1 MSKTIAV
8 FLHHPTCSTDS
19 VNGVMAA
26 LSPMARIKL
35 FTKHKVLN
43 GFFDDVDVVVFPG
56 GDGEATAFRHVLK
69 PNLTEIR
76 AFMQR
81 GGKYLGIC
89 MGAYWADAYYFDF
102 LKGTRA
108 VQYIKRPQ
116 ADIRA
121 SYGTTAPVLWHD
133 RPERMY
139 FYDGPTFVGG
149 RFETIA
155 TYANGD
161 PMAIVQDNLG
171 LVGCHLESQA
181 HWYTKKVMQS
191 QWHENA
197 HHPLLWQFVAEHL
210 LQRRQMPLF
219 EVGDRRG

>member
-1 MSKTIAV
+1 M
-8 FLHHPTCSTDS
+8 D
-19 VNGVMAA
+19 
-26 LSPMARIKL
+26 
-35 FTKHKVLN
+35 
-43 GFFDDVDVVVFPG
+43 
-56 GDGEATAFRHVLK
+56 
-69 PNLTEIR
+69 IR
-76 AFMQR
+76 AYMQR

-102 LKGTRA
+102 LQGTRA
-108 VQYIKRPQ
+108 VQYIKRPK

-121 SYGTTAPVLWHD
+121 SYGTTAPVLW
-133 RPERMY
+133 RKSPERMY

-149 RFETIA
+149 RFETVA

-161 PMAIVQDNLG
+161 PMAIVQNNLG

-191 QWHENA
+191 QWHQNA

-219 EVGDRRG
+219 